1 MSILTSPYNLI
12 ELSSLPIAH
21 RLFMMR
27 SRRRFCQWFVASFA
41 RSAALHSQENPVS
54 FQVVGDWNVRISVPD
69 AGISA
74 TVQVNPPVMV
84 RATAE
89 EYKAIP
95 EFNPRVGGWLRGAQ
109 LRGVKAQ
116 ETTSPRLLDPG
127 SFQLRSGATSEA
139 PLLRRGTD
147 YEIDTEWGTFGR
159 LADGGIKPD
168 QSVFASYSHAEL
180 RVDAVVLT
188 PGEQVRVRQ
197 GQPRAAAPAF
207 PQAAA
212 GERHLGNIYLPGFI
226 SRLGPDHLFPVL
238 EHVFPQQPAN
248 TKSAPIGRITA
259 RLRSRQPLRILA
271 WGDSVTD
278 GAYLPDKSQRWQ
290 EQFVSRLR
298 QLFPESRIELMTQAW
313 GGRNTGSYL
322 SEPPGSRHNY
332 RETVLG
338 LKPELIISEFVNDAG
353 LTAEQ
358 VEERYSSL
366 LRDFKEI
373 GAEWIILTPH
383 YVRPDWMK
391 LTREREIDDDPRPY
405 VRGLRQFAAKHDVA
419 LADASLRY
427 GRLWRQGIPYNT
439 LMVNAINHPDARGM
453 KLFADALITLFE

>member
-1 MSILTSPYNLI
+1 
-12 ELSSLPIAH
+12 
-21 RLFMMR
+21 MMR
-27 SRRRFCQWFVASFA
+27 SRRSFCQCFTTLFA
-41 RSAALHSQENPVS
+41 GSAALPGQDKPIS
-54 FQVVGDWNVRISVPD
+54 FQVIDDWKVKVFVPD
-69 AGISA
+69 AGVSG
-74 TVQVNPPVMV
+74 VVNVNPPVMV
-84 RATAE
+84 RVTAE

-95 EFNPRVGGWLRGAQ
+95 VYNPKTGGWLRGAQ

-116 ETTSPRLLDPG
+116 ETTSPRLLDPN
-127 SFQLRSGATSEA
+127 SFQLRSAPNVKA
-139 PLLRRGTD
+139 PLLRRGFD

-159 LADGGIKPD
+159 LPDGTITPD
-168 QSVFASYSHAEL
+168 QSVFASYSHAQL

-188 PGEQVRVRQ
+188 ADAEIRIRQ

-207 PQAAA
+207 PRAAA
-212 GERHLGNIYLPGFI
+212 SERHLGNIYLSGFI
-226 SRLGPDHLFPVL
+226 PRLRPDDMFPVL
-238 EHVFPQQPAN
+238 EHAYPQQATS
-248 TKSAPIGRITA
+248 TKSATIKRITD
-259 RLRSRQPLRILA
+259 RLRSHQPLRILA

-298 QLFPESRIELMTQAW
+298 QLFPEPRIELMTQAW
-313 GGRNTGSYL
+313 GGRNTRSYL
-322 SEPPGSRHNY
+322 SEPPGSPHNY

-338 LKPELIISEFVNDAG
+338 VKPDLIISEFVNDAG
-353 LTAEQ
+353 LTPEQ
-358 VEERYSSL
+358 VEERYSGL

-383 YVRPDWMK
+383 YVRPDWMN
-391 LTREREIDDDPRPY
+391 LTRERDIDEDPRPY
-405 VRGLRQFAAKHDVA
+405 VHGLRQFASKHNVA

-453 KLFADALITLFE
+453 QLFADALIALFQ